1 MCPNSKPMKPSCLTL
16 LTVSITAAASCT
28 SIKPETDTQT
38 KIQHGVPGGT
48 VVQSSRIEAT
58 VTAIDS
64 AKRKVTLVTRKGEK
78 FQMTAGPEVDN
89 FDQVH
94 VGDQLKVTYT
104 EELIVRMARPGEK
117 TQDYGEAEFDIAP
130 RKGKPGLETAE
141 TYQVTAAVA
150 AIDLKKRTAT
160 LQFPDGYR
168 KAFKVRPDVD
178 LARHKV
184 GEKVVIRTTETF
196 AIKMEKP

>member
-1 MCPNSKPMKPSCLTL
+1 MKATYATL
-16 LTVSITAAASCT
+16 LAVAIMAAASCT

-48 VVQSSRIEAT
+48 VVQTSRIEAT
-58 VTAIDS
+58 VTAIDA

-78 FQMTAGPEVDN
+78 FKVTAGPEVDN
-89 FDQVH
+89 FDQVR

-104 EELIVRMARPGEK
+104 EELIVRMAKPGEK
-117 TQDYGEAEFDIAP
+117 TQDTGEAEFDIAP
-130 RKGKPGLETAE
+130 RNAKPGVMTSE
-141 TYQVTAAVA
+141 TYQVTATVA
-150 AIDLKKRTAT
+150 AIDMKKRQAT
-160 LQFPDGYR
+160 LQFPDGYT
-168 KAFKVRPDVD
+168 KKFKVRPDVD
-178 LARHKV
+178 LTKHKV